1 VRIQHAGGHAVAEPA
16 ERQGGRAWHVFLP
29 KGPEGDIIIGIEISG
44 DFHSFHCHDISTDL
58 TERFGLTLN
67 EYGLFEGAED
77 WKPIM
82 DYMNDENNGFEPVPW
97 FVCKTKLI
105 NEAESEN

>member
-1 VRIQHAGGHAVAEPA
+1 M
-16 ERQGGRAWHVFLP
+16 FLP